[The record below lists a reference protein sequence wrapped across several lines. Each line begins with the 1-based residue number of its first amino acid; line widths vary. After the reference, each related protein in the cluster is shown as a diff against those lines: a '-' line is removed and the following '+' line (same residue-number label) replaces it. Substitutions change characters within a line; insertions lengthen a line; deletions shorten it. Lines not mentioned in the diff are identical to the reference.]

1 MLMDAAHEVVCKAEI
16 ECPVPTAG
24 KETDIIRQLSLRG
37 SFRDGP
43 HGPGPDGVAPSLFL
57 LPDAKIAEDHVEQI
71 LDVDSAGD
79 PPEAAQCQAEIFG
92 VQLGKGRSGASA

>member
-24 KETDIIRQLSLRG
+24 KEIDIRTATTTAPPVIPGRPAWPG
-37 SFRDGP
+37 PGRDGAIP
-43 HGPGPDGVAPSLFL
+43 FL

-79 PPEAAQCQAEIFG
+79 APEAAQGQAEIFCAEFG
-92 VQLGKGRSGASA
+92 